1 MATSGSTD
9 FTLNRDQIITSALRK
24 LRKVDPNL
32 TTPAIDITSGTET
45 LNMMIKSWQ
54 IDKLFLWLNE
64 EVCLFQQYN
73 TQFYAVGPSGDN
85 CGLLV
90 DSFKTQ
96 IATAAASAA
105 STITVDDDDDMTD
118 GDYIGIELDG
128 GTIQWTTINGTPASN
143 VVTLTAALTGAV
155 AVDRWVFT
163 YTTKISRPLQITEAR
178 VRDTDDVDSPL
189 TIVKSRTQFLA
200 QTDKTSKGRV
210 LEIHYNPDI
219 TNGQLYVW
227 PVCGTGDIT
236 DRIIMSV
243 QRVIEDFDASA
254 NNFDGPPEALA
265 ALVWNLAVW
274 LAPEYGVDL
283 TTGKGT
289 SVTAMA
295 GITYDNLKKF
305 YRSYDPVYV
314 STVSVRP

>member
-24 LRKVDPNL
+24 LRKIDPNL

-45 LNMMIKSWQ
+45 LNMMIKAWQ

-189 TIVKSRTQFLA
+189 TIVKSRTQFLS

-210 LEIHYNPDI
+210 LEIHHNPDI